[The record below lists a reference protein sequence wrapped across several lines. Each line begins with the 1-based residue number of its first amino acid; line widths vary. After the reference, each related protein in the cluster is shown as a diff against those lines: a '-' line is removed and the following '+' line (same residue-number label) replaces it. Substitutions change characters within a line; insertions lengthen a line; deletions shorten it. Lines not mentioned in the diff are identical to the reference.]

1 MTAPLL
7 DPTGSGLHYY
17 SLSLLLLQSPLLAVL
32 FELSMASLPDE
43 EMAMALIAVILVMR
57 LGLLTNL
64 GSLACNRIDDCII
77 YLA

>member
-1 MTAPLL
+1 
-7 DPTGSGLHYY
+7 
-17 SLSLLLLQSPLLAVL
+17 
-32 FELSMASLPDE
+32 MASLPDE